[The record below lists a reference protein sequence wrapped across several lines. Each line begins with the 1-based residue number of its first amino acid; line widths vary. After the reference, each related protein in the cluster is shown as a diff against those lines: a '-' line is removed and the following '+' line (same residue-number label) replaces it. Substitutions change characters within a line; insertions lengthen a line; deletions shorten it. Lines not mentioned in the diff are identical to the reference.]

1 MKTSEIPIYI
11 QSDIQNG
18 QAVYGLVFQKNPTL
32 YCWLKKQSHVYTDKN
47 TGKLYIPADEGWMEY
62 LEIASKG
69 RLKFHRANLQK
80 EVIKPAIHKQVDS
93 VTAFEIPKWK
103 YSIKL
108 HLKLAEM
115 ENRPVY
121 LLTTETVL
129 DAKAVLLTHP
139 DVQYNR
145 RLQAFYL
152 ERKEEKLASL
162 LNHIKG
168 KAYIQVH
175 QHVKFQSLW
184 IESKFW
190 SQRYQMQQNFPDDYL
205 KSLKAANYSKT
216 TIHHYYHSFYLFI
229 YFLYV
234 KKKELKSITPEEA
247 NNIVVKIATANKYG
261 TSATNILIN
270 AVLYYYRTVLKDS
283 SYKSEIQRPQKEK
296 TLPKVLSKEEVEKIL
311 QQCGNRKHKTMLIM
325 LYSTGLRAGEII
337 NLKVNDIDSK
347 RKLIYIRKAK
357 GFKDRTV
364 MLSDKLLEH
373 LRNYYKEYSPK
384 VYLFEGQ
391 YGDQYSQSSLRKI
404 LKETAQKAGIKTSPT
419 LHWLRHSF
427 ATHLLEAGTDLRYIQ
442 QLLGHSSSKTTEIYT
457 YVSTKHISQIKSPL
471 DDLNIG

>member
-1 MKTSEIPIYI
+1 MKTSEITIYI

-18 QAVYGLVFQKNPTL
+18 HAVYGLVFQKNPPL
-32 YCWLKKQSHVYTDKN
+32 YYWLKKQSQVHTDKN
-47 TGKLYIPADEGWMEY
+47 TGKLYIPADEGWIEY

-80 EVIKPAIHKQVDS
+80 EVIKPAIHKKVDS
-93 VTAFEIPKWK
+93 VTAFEIPKWN
-103 YSIKL
+103 YSVKL

-115 ENRPVY
+115 ENQPVY
-121 LLTTETVL
+121 LITTETVL
-129 DAKAVLLTHP
+129 DAKEILLNHS

-145 RLQAFYL
+145 RLQAFYI
-152 ERKEEKLASL
+152 ERKEEKLVTL
-162 LNHIKG
+162 IKHIQG
-168 KAYIQVH
+168 KAFLQVH

-184 IESKFW
+184 VASKFW
-190 SQRYQMQQNFPDDYL
+190 GQRYQVQLHFPDDYL
-205 KSLKAANYSKT
+205 KSLKAANYSKN
-216 TIHHYYHSFYLFI
+216 TIHHYFHSFYLYL
-229 YFLYV
+229 YFLHL
-234 KKKELKSITPEEA
+234 KKKELKSISPEEV
-247 NNIVVKIATANKYG
+247 NKIVVQIATANKYS

-270 AVLYYYRTVLKDS
+270 AVLYYYHTVLKDS

-296 TLPKVLSKEEVEKIL
+296 ILPKVLSKEEVEKIV
-311 QQCGNRKHKTMLIM
+311 QHCSNRKHKTMLMM

-337 NLKVNDIDSK
+337 NLKVQDIDSK

-364 MLSDKLLEH
+364 MLSDKLLEY
-373 LRNYYKEYSPK
+373 LRGYYKEYRPG

-391 YGDQYSQSSLRKI
+391 YGDQYSPSSLRKI
-404 LKETAQKAGIKTSPT
+404 LIDASKKAGIKSSPT

-471 DDLNIG
+471 DNLNI